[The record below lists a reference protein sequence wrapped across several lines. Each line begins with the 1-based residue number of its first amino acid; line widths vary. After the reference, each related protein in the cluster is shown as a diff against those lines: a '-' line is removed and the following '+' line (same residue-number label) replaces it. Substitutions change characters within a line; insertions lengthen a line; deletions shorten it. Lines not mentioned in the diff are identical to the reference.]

1 MKNLLL
7 LLTLVPIF
15 SFSQIEG
22 TVLDDD
28 LNEPIYGALIVAS
41 TGQKAKSD
49 LDGNFKINPESYP
62 VTLVISAQTYASDT
76 FIVERAGQDVFILAP
91 PVQKVQTVVVSAGRH
106 DQNLE
111 DVSIS
116 MEILRPELID
126 NKGMA
131 DLEQA
136 IDQTPG
142 VYAMEGQISIRG
154 GSGYSYGAG
163 SRVLML
169 WNGMPLLSG
178 YAGDVQWNAIP
189 MENASQVE
197 IMKGASSVLY
207 GSGALNGVVALR
219 EREPSREGETRVK
232 IQSGIYDNPKRST
245 LKWWDKGE
253 NPMFFMGDAYY
264 GKMNKNVGY
273 TFSTAGF
280 FNQGY
285 REGETEKRG
294 RVSGSLFYRP
304 KSKERLKAGVG
315 YNLQLQE
322 TGNFLIWQSD
332 TFAYTPSGG
341 ADTTVEGST
350 LTINNGTRIMVDP
363 YVKFY
368 DKHNNLHNAKARYY
382 WVQNATGDISQANR
396 AGILFGDYQFQH
408 KWDKGVV
415 LTSGLT
421 GIYSSTKS
429 NLFGDHYSTN
439 YAAYCQYEHRFDKL
453 DLTGGIRFEYFE
465 MDGESGDS
473 DFRFGQQ
480 TDTNA
485 RSIPVYPVIRL
496 GAHYQLFDY
505 THLRASF
512 GQGVRYPSVAE
523 RHISTS
529 VGALNIFQNPA
540 VTRETGWAAEVGLKQ
555 AFKIGDGWKGIMDVS
570 AFINQ
575 YDNMIEFAFGVFN
588 PVTGIRIDNDNDA
601 ILALYQQ
608 GYTINDLIGFRSENA
623 EKARITGAEIS
634 FSSLGSIG
642 EVELVSL
649 IGYTY
654 MNPISLNDDPQY
666 RVTFSDSGTNMLK
679 YRFNHLARADI
690 EATYK
695 KFSLGASARYNS
707 FMSNIDAVFEDGVG
721 GTQILP
727 GLKQYRLNPMYNN
740 GNLVFDFRMGYKLV
754 DKYRIGFIINNALN
768 REYEARPGD
777 IQAPRNFIL
786 QLQMNL

>member
-7 LLTLVPIF
+7 LLILLPLACL
-15 SFSQIEG
+15 SQIEG
-22 TVLDDD
+22 TVLDEE

-49 LDGNFKINPESYP
+49 LDGNFTITPDKYP
-62 VTLVISAQTYASDT
+62 VKLVISAQTYATDT
-76 FIVERAGQDVFILAP
+76 FLVESAGKQVFILAP

-106 DQNLE
+106 DQDLE
-111 DVSIS
+111 DVSVS

-126 NKGMA
+126 NKGLA

-142 VYAMEGQISIRG
+142 VYAMDGQISIRG

-207 GSGALNGVVALR
+207 GSGALNGVVALS

-245 LKWWDKGE
+245 LRWWNKGD

-280 FNQGY
+280 YNQGY

-294 RVSGSLFYRP
+294 RVSGSFFYRP
-304 KSKERLKAGVG
+304 KSRERLKAGIG

-350 LTINNGTRIMVDP
+350 LTINNGTRIMIDP

-368 DKHNNLHNAKARYY
+368 DKHNNLHNAKGRYY
-382 WVQNATGDISQANR
+382 WVQNNTGDPSQANR
-396 AGILFGDYQFQH
+396 AGVYYGDYQFQH
-408 KWDKGVV
+408 KWDKGIV
-415 LTSGLT
+415 LTSGVT
-421 GIYSSTKS
+421 GIYNSTKS
-429 NLFGDHYSTN
+429 ELFGDHNSLNVAVYG
-439 YAAYCQYEHRFDKL
+439 QYEHRIDKL
-453 DLTGGIRFEYFE
+453 DLTGGVRLEYFE
-465 MDGESGDS
+465 MDGLRGDS
-473 DFRFGQQ
+473 EFRFGKQ
-480 TDTNA
+480 TDTTA
-485 RSIPVYPVIRL
+485 SSIPVYPVFRA
-496 GAHYQLFDY
+496 GAHYQLFEY

-512 GQGVRYPSVAE
+512 GQGVRYPAVAE
-523 RHISTS
+523 RYIKTS
-529 VGALNIFQNPA
+529 VGSLNIFPNQD
-540 VTRETGWAAEVGLKQ
+540 VSRETGWAAEVGIKQ
-555 AFKIGDGWKGIMDVS
+555 AVKIGENWKGIIDLAGFV
-570 AFINQ
+570 NQ
-575 YDNMIEFAFGVFN
+575 YDNMIEFTFGIYN
-588 PVTGIRIDNDNDA
+588 PDSVPFPTDPAEFEPFIA
-601 ILALYQQ
+601 KWV
-608 GYTINDLIGFRSENA
+608 GFQAQNT
-623 EKARITGAEIS
+623 EKARILGAETS
-634 FSSLGSIG
+634 FTSIGSIG

-654 MNPISLNDDPQY
+654 MNPISLNNDPEY
-666 RVTFSDSGTNMLK
+666 RETFSDDTSGTDMLK
-679 YRFNHLARADI
+679 YRFNHLARADV

-695 KFSLGASARYNS
+695 NISAGFSIRYNS
-707 FMSNIDAVFEDGVG
+707 FMRNIDALFEDGFQGVD
-721 GTQILP
+721 ILP
-727 GLKQYRLNPMYNN
+727 GLKQYRQNPLYNR
-740 GNLVFDFRMGYKLV
+740 GNLVFDFRLGYKIAE
-754 DKYRIGFIINNALN
+754 KYRIGFMVNNALN

-777 IQAPRNFIL
+777 IQAPRNFVL
-786 QLQMNL
+786 QLQVNL

>member
-7 LLTLVPIF
+7 LLILLPL
-15 SFSQIEG
+15 SCFSQIEG
-22 TVLDDD
+22 TVLDEE
-28 LNEPIYGALIVAS
+28 LNEPIIGALIVAS

-49 LDGNFKINPESYP
+49 LDGKFTITPDSYP
-62 VTLVISAQTYASDT
+62 VTLVISAQTYATDT
-76 FIVERAGQDVFILAP
+76 FVVEKAGKEVFIIAP

-106 DQNLE
+106 DQDIE
-111 DVSIS
+111 DVSVS

-126 NKGMA
+126 NKGLA

-142 VYAMEGQISIRG
+142 VYAMDGQISIRG

-207 GSGALNGVVALR
+207 GSGALNGVVALS
-219 EREPSREGETRVK
+219 EREPSTKGETRVK

-245 LKWWDKGE
+245 LQWWKRGD

-264 GKMNKNVGY
+264 GKMNKNFGY
-273 TFSTAGF
+273 TFSTSGF
-280 FNQGY
+280 TNQGY
-285 REGETEKRG
+285 REGEIENRG

-304 KSKERLKAGVG
+304 KSRERLKAGIG
-315 YNLQLQE
+315 YNVQLQK
-322 TGNFLIWQSD
+322 TGNFIIWQSD

-368 DKHNNLHNAKARYY
+368 DKHNNLHNAKGRYY
-382 WVQNATGDISQANR
+382 YVQNNTGKVSQASR
-396 AGILFGDYQFQH
+396 AAIYFGDYQFQH
-408 KWDKGVV
+408 KWDKGIV
-415 LTSGLT
+415 LTSGAT
-421 GIYSSTKS
+421 GIYSATKS
-429 NLFGDHYSTN
+429 NLFGDHASTN
-439 YAAYCQYEHRFDKL
+439 FAIYSQYEHRFDKL

-465 MDGESGDS
+465 MDGVKGDS

-480 TDTNA
+480 SDTNA
-485 RSIPVYPVIRL
+485 RSVPIYPVIRV
-496 GAHYQLFDY
+496 GAHYQLAKF

-523 RHISTS
+523 RHIKTS
-529 VGALNIFQNPA
+529 VGALNIFQNPNI
-540 VTRETGWAAEVGLKQ
+540 TRETGWAAEIGLKQ
-555 AFKIGDGWKGIMDVS
+555 AVKIGENWKGIIDLAGFV
-570 AFINQ
+570 NQ

-588 PVTGIRIDNDNDA
+588 PETGERIDNNTQA
-601 ILALYQQ
+601 IIDLYGQ

-623 EKARITGAEIS
+623 EKARISGAEFS
-634 FSSLGSIG
+634 FSSIG
-642 EVELVSL
+642 TIGDVELVSL

-654 MNPISLNDDPQY
+654 MNPISLNDDATY
-666 RVTFSDSGTNMLK
+666 RATFSDSGTTMLK
-679 YRFNHLARADI
+679 YRFKHLARADV

-695 KFSLGASARYNS
+695 NFSLGASMRYNS
-707 FMSNIDAVFEDGVG
+707 FMSNIDAVFEDGVA

-727 GLKQYRLNPMYNN
+727 GLKQYRVLNNK
-740 GNLVFDFRMGYKLV
+740 GTLVFDLRTGYKIA
-754 DKYRIGFIINNALN
+754 DKYRIGFMVNNVFN
-768 REYEARPGD
+768 REYVARPGD
-777 IQAPRNFIL
+777 VQPPRNFIL
-786 QLQMNL
+786 QLQMSF